1 MGNPEHTPV
10 EAERMQLTLDHEES
24 ATAERTG
31 LLSRLG
37 RRKGWCLLG
46 FGLTAAAV
54 AVAFTALPRTYRASA
69 SLLFASNEAV
79 LRSDNASAEAQRLG
93 DPADIESQ
101 MLMLR
106 SPRLGRVVLH
116 DPAVVAALVAD
127 CEAAR
132 EGTWATRLMAS
143 ALKPA
148 SCDGFAHDELAQL
161 RRMEGGFSI
170 GPTGR
175 SRVIEVSFASPVP
188 ETAVTL
194 SNALV
199 DAYLADDKARKVDT
213 HDNAINWLT
222 TEIAAS
228 GRALRDAEL
237 RVETYRSER
246 GLVRGQLAP
255 ITSER
260 LSALGQQLVAAQG
273 AYAQALSRQSQGGTD
288 TQEVLNSRAVSDLK
302 QQAAEIGSRY
312 AELRGRY
319 GENHPSVVAAAGQQ
333 RDIQARLDQESRRVG
348 TGMQRDLQAA
358 AARVAELRGQYDGL
372 TRDVAST
379 GGAEAAIA
387 ILVSDVE
394 ARREIYVEQLKKVNV
409 LQTERRLLSGDARLV
424 NHAELPDRPWFPK
437 RLPFV
442 AVGLALAS
450 AVGAGV
456 GLARDREDRTL
467 RVTSNLPQLAG
478 VPVAG
483 LLPWVRAR
491 RGTRLPVRHMHNS
504 SPLQESVRA
513 LFGRLFL
520 VSGEAPKTLMIGS
533 SDVGEGKTFLTL
545 VLSLFAVTTK
555 RRVLVI
561 EADLRRPTIQAALN
575 LPAGKGLS
583 EFLRG
588 EAQFS
593 EITTSYIGLDIITAG
608 QPSVDS
614 TELLSKS
621 SFDSLLRMAAVEYD
635 LVIVDS
641 PPSMVLMDSQV
652 LARRVDGIL
661 YCASIGRS
669 RVDRIQQG
677 IRALESA
684 GGRVLGIV
692 VGGRRSEELPR
703 YEVPGLLRGSYLPFD
718 A

>member
-1 MGNPEHTPV
+1 
-10 EAERMQLTLDHEES
+10 MQLNLDHEEFS
-24 ATAERTG
+24 QAEQTG
-31 LLSRLG
+31 LLARLA

-46 FGLTAAAV
+46 FSLTAAMV
-54 AVAFTALPRTYRASA
+54 TITFTAVPRTYRASA

-106 SPRLGRVVLH
+106 SPRLGRVVVR

-132 EGTWATRLMAS
+132 EGTWATRLLAS
-143 ALKPA
+143 ALQPPK
-148 SCDGFAHDELAQL
+148 CDNLAQDELAQL
-161 RRMEGGFSI
+161 HRMEGGFSI

-188 ETAVTL
+188 ETSVTL
-194 SNALV
+194 ANALV
-199 DAYLADDKARKVDT
+199 DAYLRDDKERKVDT

-222 TEIAAS
+222 AEIAGS
-228 GRALRDAEL
+228 GQALRDAEL
-237 RVETYRSER
+237 RVEAYRSER

-260 LSALGQQLVAAQG
+260 LSALSQQLAAAQG
-273 AYAQALSRQSQGGTD
+273 AYAQALSRQSPASD
-288 TQEVLNSRAVSDLK
+288 SSRELLDSRSVSDLK
-302 QQAAEIGSRY
+302 QQAAMVGAHY

-319 GENHPSVVAAAGQQ
+319 GENYPAVLAAAEQQ
-333 RDIQARLDQESRRVG
+333 REVNARLGQETRRVG
-348 TGMQRDLQAA
+348 QSVQKDVQAA
-358 AARVAELRGQYDGL
+358 AARVSELKGQYDVL
-372 TRDVAST
+372 TKDVASN
-379 GGAEAAIA
+379 GGAEAAIT

-394 ARREIYVEQLKKVNV
+394 ARREIYVEQLKKVNI
-409 LQTERRLLSGDARLV
+409 LQTERRLLAGDARLV

-442 AVGLALAS
+442 AVGMVLAS
-450 AVGAGV
+450 VVGAAA
-456 GLARDREDRTL
+456 GLARDRDDRTL
-467 RVTSNLPQLAG
+467 RATSNLPKLAG

-491 RGTRLPVRHMHNS
+491 RGMRLPVRHMHNS

-520 VSGEAPKTLMIGS
+520 MSGQVPKTLMIGS

-561 EADLRRPTIQAALN
+561 ETDLRRPTIRTALN
-575 LPAGKGLS
+575 LPESAGLREYLLGKAQLS
-583 EFLRG
+583 DIV
-588 EAQFS
+588 Q
-593 EITTSYIGLDIITAG
+593 TYVGLDVITAG
-608 QPSVDS
+608 QPGIDS
-614 TELLSKS
+614 TELLSRGG
-621 SFDSLLRMAAVEYD
+621 FEVLLRMAAAKYD
-635 LVIVDS
+635 LVILDS
-641 PPSMVLMDSQV
+641 PPSLLLMDSQV
-652 LARRVDGIL
+652 LARRVDGIV
-661 YCASIGRS
+661 YCASLGRS
-669 RVDRIQQG
+669 RLDHIQLG
-677 IRALESA
+677 VRSLEAA

-692 VGGRRSEELPR
+692 VGGRRGEELPR
-703 YEVPGLLRGSYLPFD
+703 YDVPGLLGAGYLPEL